1 MITWLRENTGLVSLA
16 GAAVVVIA
24 TAAVGW
30 RQLSDLVAAQPEI
43 QRHMYDASRH
53 IDPEEKENLEERI
66 ADLERRVRELEAQ
79 RWRQFIDRQRER
91 RK

>member
-16 GAAVVVIA
+16 GAAVVIIA

-43 QRHMYDASRH
+43 QRHMYDDSRH
-53 IDPEEKENLEERI
+53 IDPEEKDKLEERI